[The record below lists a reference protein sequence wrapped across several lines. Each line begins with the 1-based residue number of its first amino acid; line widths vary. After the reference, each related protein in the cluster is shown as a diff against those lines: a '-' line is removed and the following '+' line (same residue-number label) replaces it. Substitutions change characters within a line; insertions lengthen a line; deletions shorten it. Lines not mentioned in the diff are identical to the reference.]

1 MKRSSR
7 LPQDAAPNAL
17 SAALEEARALGR
29 PILDLTRSNPTTCGF
44 AYPEGA
50 IRAALGS
57 PDVLAHAPGPRGSR
71 SARQAIAAHLGH
83 GLRAEDLLLTAS
95 TSEAYAFL
103 FKMVADPGDE
113 ILVPSPSYPLF
124 EWLARM
130 EGLQAIPVPAWWR
143 DRWSLDEAALEAACG
158 PRARALCIVNPNNP
172 TGQYLSRDEWR
183 MLTAFCARNQL
194 ALICDEVFADFPL
207 EPGAQDLGSALE
219 DGAPP
224 CPVFVL
230 SGLSKTALLPQVKL
244 GWIVVRGPGATQALE
259 DLEFISDHY
268 LSVSASAQA
277 AAPDLLRLAPTLRAQ
292 ALVRA
297 QTNLAALDAWLQTHP
312 ACSRLPVGGGWSVL
326 LRRPAVETDDAFA
339 IRLLEREGVLV
350 HPGHFFDLPL
360 EGFVVLSLLT
370 PEAEFEDGLTGLSRA
385 LANG

>member
-1 MKRSSR
+1 MRRSSR

-17 SAALEEARALGR
+17 SVALAEARAAGR
-29 PILDLTRSNPTTCGF
+29 PILDLTRSNPTDCGF
-44 AYPEGA
+44 EYPEAA

-57 PDVLAHAPGPRGSR
+57 PDVLAYTPGARGSLA
-71 SARQAIAAHLGH
+71 ARQAIAAHHGH

-103 FKMVADPGDE
+103 FKLLADPGDT

-143 DRWSLDEAALEAACG
+143 DRWTLDEAALEAACG
-158 PRARALCIVNPNNP
+158 PKVRALCIVNPNNP
-172 TGQYLSRDEWR
+172 TGQYLSRSEWD
-183 MLTAFCARNQL
+183 MLTSFCARKDL

-207 EPGAQDLGSALE
+207 EPGAGDMQTALE
-219 DGAPP
+219 DAAPP

-244 GWIVVRGPGATQALE
+244 GWIAARGPGAAQVLE
-259 DLEFISDHY
+259 DLEFISDQY
-268 LSVSASAQA
+268 LSASASAQA
-277 AAPDLLRLAPTLRAQ
+277 AAPELLRLAPGLRAQ
-292 ALVRA
+292 ALARA
-297 QTNLAALDAWLQTHP
+297 SSNLAALDAWLRLHP

-326 LRRPAVETDDAFA
+326 LRRPALEDDETFTL
-339 IRLLEREGVLV
+339 RLLQREGMLA
-350 HPGHFFDLPL
+350 HPGHFFDLPMD
-360 EGFVVLSLLT
+360 GFLVLSLLT
-370 PEAEFEDGLTGLSRA
+370 PLDEFQKGLGSLSRA
-385 LANG
+385 LPNG